1 MENGKRN
8 IRIDCHNHLL
18 VRSILSVGFLDAI
31 NSLAEGQVE
40 QPEAIDAEVLASMSP
55 PTDPAEL
62 VDFILVRIDS
72 TDEQVHKVLLALAR
86 KHPMFESYKKLM
98 LTGAV
103 DVTDQANAKSPTATT
118 GMETVEM
125 VEQEV
130 VQETEIK
137 DVKPPEIETKNV
149 EGTTPQHETEIKD
162 VTPPKNEIKIPSDIV
177 NYILDHKDTVDDLD
191 PLIELA
197 KTHQRFQDFINHRK
211 SDQFDDAD
219 VWEFGDNDAGSDLA
233 DLCAFL
239 SKSNPPETDP
249 AKGNPPETDL
259 PKTNPPE
266 TDPAKGNPP
275 ETDPAKSNPP
285 ETVLPKGN
293 PPESEL
299 PKSNPPE
306 TVLPKGNPP
315 ESELP
320 KSNPPEKTEKTSCR
334 LVAKT
339 STGEKR
345 SFQDSVKSSRRQRAS
360 SKSHSQ
366 SDHGSPNVKQTRP
379 LDDTTGTKLT
389 QQHKTPTPSLAKQGK
404 SAEAKRASKSKAK
417 ETKVS
422 KEKKMKKTH
431 DKEPK
436 TSTSSSKKAKKV
448 ADEKTEQ
455 PSPNKKV
462 HKTKARTN
470 MCLTVN

>member
-1 MENGKRN
+1 M
-8 IRIDCHNHLL
+8 
-18 VRSILSVGFLDAI
+18 
-31 NSLAEGQVE
+31 
-40 QPEAIDAEVLASMSP
+40 
-55 PTDPAEL
+55 
-62 VDFILVRIDS
+62 
-72 TDEQVHKVLLALAR
+72 
-86 KHPMFESYKKLM
+86 
-98 LTGAV
+98 
-103 DVTDQANAKSPTATT
+103 
-118 GMETVEM
+118 
-125 VEQEV
+125 
-130 VQETEIK
+130 
-137 DVKPPEIETKNV
+137 
-149 EGTTPQHETEIKD
+149 
-162 VTPPKNEIKIPSDIV
+162 

-197 KTHQRFQDFINHRK
+197 KTHQRFQDFVNHRK

-219 VWEFGDNDAGSDLA
+219 VWEFGDNDAGSDLT

-259 PKTNPPE
+259 PKINPPE

-275 ETDPAKSNPP
+275 E
-285 ETVLPKGN
+285 
-293 PPESEL
+293 SEL
-299 PKSNPPE
+299 PKSNPPEPE

-320 KSNPPEKTEKTSCR
+320 KSNPPEKTDKTSCR
-334 LVAKT
+334 LVGKT
-339 STGEKR
+339 PTGEKR
-345 SFQDSVKSSRRQRAS
+345 SFQDSVKHSRRQRAS

-379 LDDTTGTKLT
+379 LDETTGTKLT

-422 KEKKMKKTH
+422 KSKEKEMKKTH

-436 TSTSSSKKAKKV
+436 TSSSKKAKKV

-462 HKTKARTN
+462 RKTKARTN